1 MRTLILCLVLL
12 GLSFPAFATD
22 RVVDAVHQ
30 LDPNAVV
37 ERSPEQPFHDFT
49 LVNVRGQTLL
59 VSSDGRYVVQGEL
72 FDLAKH
78 RDISEDVRATLRSAA
93 IAKIPVSER
102 IVFRAPHERHR
113 VIVFFDPECPFCRQL
128 MGHTKAYQDLGITFE
143 VLAFPRNGLD
153 SSAYQRAESIWCSA
167 DRAKALIAS
176 LSAPLPSSPACGDAV
191 KRQFQL
197 AEYLAVPGTPTL
209 LDVRG
214 HYLGGYLTPQQLEAI
229 LDSKHGW
236 RR

>member
-1 MRTLILCLVLL
+1 MRTLLLALVLL
-12 GLSFPAFATD
+12 GLPLSGLAAD
-22 RVVDAVHQ
+22 IVAGAVHQ
-30 LDPNAVV
+30 LDPNAVI
-37 ERSPEQPFHDFT
+37 ERSPEQPFRDFT

-78 RDISEDVRATLRSAA
+78 RDVSEDVRAKLRSAA
-93 IAKIPVSER
+93 IAKIPEGER
-102 IVFRAPHERHR
+102 ILFRAAHERHR

-128 MGHTKAYQDLGITFE
+128 MGHTSEYQERGITFE
-143 VLAFPRNGLD
+143 VLAFPRNGLN
-153 SSAYQRAESIWCSA
+153 SSAYQRAESIWCSTN
-167 DRAKALIAS
+167 RPKALIAA
-176 LSAPLPSSPACGDAV
+176 LSAPLPAGPSCGDAV

-209 LDVRG
+209 LDVQG
-214 HYLGGYLTPQQLEAI
+214 HYLGGYLTPDQLEAI